1 MADRIK
7 KIGIIGATGMLGK
20 PVVNALLTTGFEV
33 YTMVRDIIQAKI
45 ELPIGVNLIVGDM
58 GNPLDIENFLN
69 NVEAVHLNL
78 SIEPGEWQGEFHTE
92 EQGLNLFLE
101 IAKRKNIKRISYLS
115 SLLMNYQ
122 GSNGFDWWVFNVKL
136 SAMKQIKT
144 SGIPY
149 AIFYASSFM
158 ENFLNNQKHGSKISL
173 AGKSRFKMFYI
184 AGEDYGRQVAN
195 SYKILTTENRDYAVQ
210 GLMPYT
216 AEEAANLFVRFYKK
230 EKLKVQKIP
239 FFILRFLGK
248 ISHKFLYISKL
259 SEAINNYQEKF
270 QAELTWKELGKPIV
284 TIEEYAARF

>member
-1 MADRIK
+1 LADKIK

-33 YTMVRDIIQAKI
+33 YAMVRDIIQAKI
-45 ELPIGVNLIVGDM
+45 ELPIGVQLIVGDM

-78 SIEPGEWQGEFHTE
+78 SIKPGEWEGEFHTE
-92 EQGLNLFLE
+92 DQGLKLFLE

-122 GSNGFDWWVFNVKL
+122 GMNKFNWWVFSVKQN
-136 SAMKQIKT
+136 AVKQIKA

-149 AIFYASSFM
+149 AIFYPSSFM
-158 ENFLNNQKHGSKISL
+158 ENILHNQKHGNKIQLS
-173 AGKSRFKMFYI
+173 GVSRFKMFFI

-195 SYKILTTENRDYAVQ
+195 SYKILTGENRDYPVQ

-216 AEEAANLFVRFYKK
+216 NDEAANIFVRFYKK
-230 EKLKVQKIP
+230 ENLKVQKAP
-239 FFILRFLGK
+239 LFILRFLGRF
-248 ISHKFLYISKL
+248 SHKLLYISRIV
-259 SEAINNYQEKF
+259 EAINNYPEKF
-270 QAELTWKELGKPIV
+270 QAELTWKELGRPIL
-284 TIEEYAARF
+284 TLEEYAARF

>member
-33 YTMVRDIIQAKI
+33 YAMVRDIIQAKI

-115 SLLMNYQ
+115 SLLMNYH
-122 GSNGFDWWVFNVKL
+122 GSNGFDSCVFNVKL

-144 SGIPY
+144 SG
-149 AIFYASSFM
+149 
-158 ENFLNNQKHGSKISL
+158 HSL
-173 AGKSRFKMFYI
+173 C
-184 AGEDYGRQVAN
+184 
-195 SYKILTTENRDYAVQ
+195 
-210 GLMPYT
+210 
-216 AEEAANLFVRFYKK
+216 NL
-230 EKLKVQKIP
+230 
-239 FFILRFLGK
+239 LRF
-248 ISHKFLYISKL
+248 
-259 SEAINNYQEKF
+259 
-270 QAELTWKELGKPIV
+270 
-284 TIEEYAARF
+284 

>member
-1 MADRIK
+1 
-7 KIGIIGATGMLGK
+7 
-20 PVVNALLTTGFEV
+20 
-33 YTMVRDIIQAKI
+33 
-45 ELPIGVNLIVGDM
+45 
-58 GNPLDIENFLN
+58 
-69 NVEAVHLNL
+69 
-78 SIEPGEWQGEFHTE
+78 
-92 EQGLNLFLE
+92 
-101 IAKRKNIKRISYLS
+101 
-115 SLLMNYQ
+115 
-122 GSNGFDWWVFNVKL
+122 
-136 SAMKQIKT
+136 MKQIKT

-184 AGEDYGRQVAN
+184 SGEDYGRQVAN
-195 SYKILTTENRDYAVQ
+195 SYKILTTETRDYAVQ